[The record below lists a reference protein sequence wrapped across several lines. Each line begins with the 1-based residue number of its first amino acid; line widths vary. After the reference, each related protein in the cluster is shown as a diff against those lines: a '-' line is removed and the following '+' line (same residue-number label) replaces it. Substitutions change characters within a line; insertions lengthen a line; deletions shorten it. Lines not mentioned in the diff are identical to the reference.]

1 VSRAQRVRTLSIC
14 ASLKPQNNPMASGIN
29 LTKALRSVVEE
40 ICGGL
45 PKGASRFWKMAGGV
59 DYACT
64 ELRRWAA
71 DELRSCVDPTQA
83 TMLQSII
90 AGVPATDSP
99 AWDAFRQR
107 LSTAGSNMAKARKP
121 GEGYLAMK
129 RKRPGD
135 AADDALVAAT
145 VVENAD
151 ALIEEILRRTNFL
164 SSLLTR
170 HALTSTAQV
179 EVAELARAVS
189 NPNLGRA
196 LQHAVAER
204 QAQAGWTAHDVS
216 DPSVGADLMLQLVA
230 PPQVPAADSSSSA
243 QRGGGSSTLPMAS
256 AAEQPQKQQQP
267 SSSEQSV
274 EAWAAGLAAES
285 AAQREAAGQKPAQ
298 QEQSVEAWAAAMLPS
313 ATAAAVQP
321 PG

>member
-1 VSRAQRVRTLSIC
+1 
-14 ASLKPQNNPMASGIN
+14 MASGIN

-45 PKGASRFWKMAGGV
+45 PKGASRFWKMSGGV

-121 GEGYLAMK
+121 GEGYMAMK

-170 HALTSTAQV
+170 HALTSTAQE

-243 QRGGGSSTLPMAS
+243 QQRGGGSSTLPMAS

-285 AAQREAAGQKPAQ
+285 AAQREAAGQKPVQ
-298 QEQSVEAWAAAMLPS
+298 HEQSVEAWAAAMLPS

>member
-1 VSRAQRVRTLSIC
+1 
-14 ASLKPQNNPMASGIN
+14 MASGIN

-45 PKGASRFWKMAGGV
+45 PKGASRFWKMSGGV

-121 GEGYLAMK
+121 GEGYMAMK

-170 HALTSTAQV
+170 HALTSTAQE

-243 QRGGGSSTLPMAS
+243 QQRGGGSSTLPMAS

>member
-1 VSRAQRVRTLSIC
+1 
-14 ASLKPQNNPMASGIN
+14 MASGIN

-129 RKRPGD
+129 RKRR
-135 AADDALVAAT
+135 AT
-145 VVENAD
+145 KPMTSS
-151 ALIEEILRRTNFL
+151 RRR
-164 SSLLTR
+164 SSR
-170 HALTSTAQV
+170 M
-179 EVAELARAVS
+179 RM
-189 NPNLGRA
+189 R
-196 LQHAVAER
+196 
-204 QAQAGWTAHDVS
+204 
-216 DPSVGADLMLQLVA
+216 
-230 PPQVPAADSSSSA
+230 
-243 QRGGGSSTLPMAS
+243 
-256 AAEQPQKQQQP
+256 
-267 SSSEQSV
+267 
-274 EAWAAGLAAES
+274 
-285 AAQREAAGQKPAQ
+285 
-298 QEQSVEAWAAAMLPS
+298 
-313 ATAAAVQP
+313 
-321 PG
+321 